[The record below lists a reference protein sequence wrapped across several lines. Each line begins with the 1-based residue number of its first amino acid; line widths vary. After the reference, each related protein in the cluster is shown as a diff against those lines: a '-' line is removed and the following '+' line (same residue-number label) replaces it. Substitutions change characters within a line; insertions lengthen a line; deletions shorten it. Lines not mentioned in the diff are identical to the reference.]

1 MNRRT
6 RFTIGV
12 ALVVSAITTVI
23 SFLVL
28 CFKKKNIWAAILAV
42 AAAETTLGFALIDNK
57 IPAKI
62 TFRKKSAEEGESD
75 LADAVE
81 SLDEDSV
88 PAEDAGDEAIEDGE
102 ETVPA

>member
-12 ALVVSAITTVI
+12 ALVVSAVTTVI

-62 TFRKKSAEEGESD
+62 TFRKKSAEEE
-75 LADAVE
+75 LPPEEIVVE
-81 SLDEDSV
+81 V
-88 PAEDAGDEAIEDGE
+88 PLEEVSTEDADTAEAS
-102 ETVPA
+102 ETV

>member
-1 MNRRT
+1 MKRRT

-12 ALVVSAITTVI
+12 ALVVSAVTTLI

-42 AAAETTLGFALIDNK
+42 AAAESALGFALIEDK

-62 TFRKKSAEEGESD
+62 TFRRKSAEEE
-75 LADAVE
+75 LPPEEIVVE
-81 SLDEDSV
+81 VPLDEVSPENADT
-88 PAEDAGDEAIEDGE
+88 AEASEA
-102 ETVPA
+102 V

>member
-6 RFTIGV
+6 RFTIGI
-12 ALVVSAITTVI
+12 ALVVSAVTTLI

-42 AAAETTLGFALIDNK
+42 AAAERALGFALIEDK

-62 TFRKKSAEEGESD
+62 TFRKKPAEEDLSTEETDGEVSSD
-75 LADAVE
+75 EEPLLADI
-81 SLDEDSV
+81 
-88 PAEDAGDEAIEDGE
+88 EATE
-102 ETVPA
+102 EPELA